1 MYRAIAMKIAGSIA
15 KLGKDYT
22 ARMPTISVK
31 ND

>member
-1 MYRAIAMKIAGSIA
+1 MKIAGSIA